1 MRTAWPG
8 RRRGR
13 DAAPTTRGAGDFFG
27 RLKIEF
33 FHGRDWSEVT
43 IEEFMGMPDAY
54 FRWYRDVR
62 IKGDL
67 DYRSPMQ
74 YRRGLGLPAA

>member
-1 MRTAWPG
+1 MPG
-8 RRRGR
+8 KGCSPDNARCEG
-13 DAAPTTRGAGDFFG
+13 FFG

-33 FHGRDWSEVT
+33 FHGCDWTGVT
-43 IEEFMGMPDAY
+43 IEEFMGMLDAY
-54 FRWYRDVR
+54 LRWYRDVR

-74 YRRGLGLPAA
+74 YRSDLGLAA

>member
-1 MRTAWPG
+1 MSRKGCSPDNARCEG
-8 RRRGR
+8 
-13 DAAPTTRGAGDFFG
+13 FFG

-33 FHGRDWSEVT
+33 FHGCDWAGVT
-43 IEEFMGMPDAY
+43 LEEFMDMLDAY
-54 FRWYRDVR
+54 LRWYRDVR

-74 YRRGLGLPAA
+74 YRRDLGLLAA